1 MRLSLV
7 SHQILGLFCL
17 VMLVCAF
24 ASDVSKSPDP
34 IKPICCKVLRKKP
47 VQSNITQCYHV
58 SATPKCREAVIFTDD
73 KRKMYCIDPNA
84 LWLNEFLEEKGIKC
98 KKPKERLYTLM

>member
-1 MRLSLV
+1 MRLSLGF
-7 SHQILGLFCL
+7 HQILFLFCL

-24 ASDVSKSPDP
+24 TSGVTSHDP
-34 IKPICCKVLRKKP
+34 LKPICCKVLRKKP

-58 SATPKCREAVIFTDD
+58 LAKAKCREAVILADN
-73 KRKMYCIDPNA
+73 RRMYCIDPNA
-84 LWLNEFLEEKGIKC
+84 SWLNEFLEKKGIKC